1 VEEKRESMLTTKHQT
16 FLNFDAWCEST
27 RGVGMEEKEKIREDG
42 RRKIRGD
49 NRDKEPTVPYTPLAI
64 PYSLIKNLG
73 GEKRKK

>member
-1 VEEKRESMLTTKHQT
+1 M
-16 FLNFDAWCEST
+16 
-27 RGVGMEEKEKIREDG
+27 GEKEKIREDG

-64 PYSLIKNLG
+64 PYTLIKNLG